1 MSEPASESTAAPTP
15 VHAFADRAWEQFLEL
30 EPLWA
35 TLQGDDRWDDR
46 LDHPG
51 PEGRA
56 ALAALCTAWD
66 AEMDGF
72 VGLELSA
79 EDQITLGLIR
89 FVIDR
94 FRGGLELRLWE
105 LEALD
110 QQGGPQGLPG
120 DLARLQPADTPER
133 LERLLARLAAYPAW
147 VEAHRANVE
156 AGVASGRTAAAVVV
170 DRCLAQVERMLE
182 AAAEESPLM
191 QANPDLGPEGRERLL
206 AAIEEHV
213 RPALRSWLEALRAYR
228 PHARDGEGI
237 CHLPDGDAVYR
248 HAILSWTT
256 LPEDPRAVHAY
267 GLARLAGI
275 DEQARAIAA
284 ELGFSDVAALR
295 RHLETDPHNHVTD
308 PADLVGLAEGL
319 IERAQSAAP
328 RWFGRLPAHA
338 CAVRAVEAH
347 QEQEAPPAFY
357 MPPAVGGARPGVY
370 YINTYEP
377 ASRHLHRLPAVTYHE
392 AVPGHHFQLA
402 IEQELTALPAFR
414 RFGARLGAGSFVEG
428 WGLYAEQLADEMGL
442 YHTPVERFG
451 ALETEA
457 WRAVRLVVDTGIHAL
472 GWTRQQSIDLL
483 MERAGLSRLE
493 AETETDRYIAW
504 PGQAL
509 SYMIGQREIL
519 DLRARLEA
527 RDGDRFDHR
536 AFHDEVIGHGSLSL
550 NVLRD
555 QLSAWVEPRAE

>member
-1 MSEPASESTAAPTP
+1 
-15 VHAFADRAWEQFLEL
+15 
-30 EPLWA
+30 
-35 TLQGDDRWDDR
+35 
-46 LDHPG
+46 
-51 PEGRA
+51 
-56 ALAALCTAWD
+56 
-66 AEMDGF
+66 
-72 VGLELSA
+72 
-79 EDQITLGLIR
+79 
-89 FVIDR
+89 
-94 FRGGLELRLWE
+94 
-105 LEALD
+105 
-110 QQGGPQGLPG
+110 
-120 DLARLQPADTPER
+120 
-133 LERLLARLAAYPAW
+133 
-147 VEAHRANVE
+147 
-156 AGVASGRTAAAVVV
+156 
-170 DRCLAQVERMLE
+170 
-182 AAAEESPLM
+182 
-191 QANPDLGPEGRERLL
+191 
-206 AAIEEHV
+206 
-213 RPALRSWLEALRAYR
+213 
-228 PHARDGEGI
+228 
-237 CHLPDGDAVYR
+237 
-248 HAILSWTT
+248 
-256 LPEDPRAVHAY
+256 
-267 GLARLAGI
+267 
-275 DEQARAIAA
+275 
-284 ELGFSDVAALR
+284 
-295 RHLETDPHNHVTD
+295 
-308 PADLVGLAEGL
+308 
-319 IERAQSAAP
+319 
-328 RWFGRLPAHA
+328 
-338 CAVRAVEAH
+338 
-347 QEQEAPPAFY
+347 

-402 IEQELTALPAFR
+402 IEQELTDLPAFR

-483 MERAGLSRLE
+483 TERAGLSRLE

-555 QLSAWVEPRAE
+555 QLAEWVRPRAE